1 MKTIKFLFVAAIV
14 AFVVVSCNKENELLD
29 LLGPNGHSDAIKNDS
44 TNTSG
49 KDTSF
54 VVGTDTTSIVGT
66 DTVSIPPVDSTIVI
80 IQNPTT
86 VTGNGEI
93 TSRIV
98 NVSDFTEVELKKVG
112 EVEIV
117 KGNVYKVE
125 VSDYKNLLSFS
136 KVYLEGKKLVISYDD
151 VQVIGSKLKVTI
163 TMPDKLSKAVV
174 SGAGSLKIQS
184 GYAADNLQLI
194 LSGSGSIFANNINS
208 NKVDITMPG
217 AGLIEA
223 KGTTSVL
230 TLGIKG
236 SGTIKC
242 GELISNNASC
252 DISGVGTVFVNAKT
266 TLKVNAMGIGS
277 LTYYG
282 TPALEVNKGNL
293 FTVTKG

>member
-1 MKTIKFLFVAAIV
+1 MKIKFLFVAAIV
-14 AFVVVSCNKENELLD
+14 AFVLVSCTKESEILD
-29 LLGPNGHSDAIKNDS
+29 MITPNGHADPSKSDTT
-44 TNTSG
+44 TNS
-49 KDTSF
+49 
-54 VVGTDTTSIVGT
+54 GTDTTTIT
-66 DTVSIPPVDSTIVI
+66 PVDTTIVT

-86 VTGNGEI
+86 ISGNGEI

-98 NVSDFTEVELKKVG
+98 NLSDFTEVELKKIG
-112 EVEIV
+112 EVKIV
-117 KGNVYKVE
+117 KGNTYQVE

-151 VQVIGSKLKVTI
+151 VQIIGSKLKVTI
-163 TMPDKLSKAVV
+163 TIPDKLSKAIV
-174 SGAGSLKIQS
+174 SGAGSLNIQS
-184 GYAADNLQLI
+184 GYATDNFQLI
-194 LSGSGSIFANNINS
+194 LSGSGSILANNINS

-223 KGTTSVL
+223 TGTTSNL
-230 TLGIKG
+230 TLGVKG

-242 GELISNNASC
+242 GELTSNNAIC
-252 DISGVGTVFVNAKT
+252 DVSGVGTLFVNAME

-282 TPALEVNKGNL
+282 APALEVNKGNL

>member
-14 AFVVVSCNKENELLD
+14 AILSVSCNKENELLD
-29 LLGPNGHSDAIKNDS
+29 LLSPNGSDVSKSDTTTS
-44 TNTSG
+44 SG
-49 KDTSF
+49 KDTTF
-54 VVGTDTTSIVGT
+54 VVGTDTTAIVGT
-66 DTVSIPPVDSTIVI
+66 DTATITPTDTTIVI

-86 VTGNGEI
+86 VSGNGEI

-117 KGNVYKVE
+117 KGNAYKVE

-136 KVYLEGKKLVISYDD
+136 KVYMEGKKLVISYDD

-163 TMPDKLSKAVV
+163 TIPDKLSKAIV
-174 SGAGSLKIQS
+174 SGAGNLSIQS
-184 GYAADNLQLI
+184 GYASDSLQVI
-194 LSGSGSIFANNINS
+194 LSGSGSILAANINS
-208 NKVDITMPG
+208 NKVNITMPG

-223 KGTTSVL
+223 NGTTSNL
-230 TLGIKG
+230 TLGVKG

-242 GELISNNASC
+242 GALMSNNASC
-252 DISGVGTVFVNAKT
+252 DISGVGTVFVNAKDI
-266 TLKVNAMGIGS
+266 LMVNAFGIGS

-282 TPALEVNKGNL
+282 TPILEVNKGML
-293 FTVTKG
+293 FSVTKG

>member
-14 AFVVVSCNKENELLD
+14 SFVVVSCNKNEFLD
-29 LLGPNGHSDAIKNDS
+29 MITPNGHSDACKSDT

-49 KDTSF
+49 KDTTF
-54 VVGTDTTSIVGT
+54 VVGTDTTAIDGT
-66 DTVSIPPVDSTIVI
+66 DTATITPVDTTIVI

-86 VTGNGEI
+86 VSGNGDI
-93 TSRIV
+93 ISRIV

-117 KGNVYKVE
+117 KGNAYKVE

-136 KVYLEGKKLVISYDD
+136 KVYLEGKKLIISYDD

-163 TMPDKLSKAVV
+163 TIPNKLSKAIV
-174 SGAGSLKIQS
+174 SGAGNLNIQS
-184 GYAADNLQLI
+184 GYAADSLQLI
-194 LSGSGSIFANNINS
+194 LSGSGSILAVNINS
-208 NKVDITMPG
+208 NKVNITMPG

-223 KGTTSVL
+223 NGTTSNL
-230 TLGIKG
+230 TLGVKG

-242 GELISNNASC
+242 GALISNNASC
-252 DISGVGTVFVNAKT
+252 DINGVGTVFVNAKN

-282 TPALEVNKGNL
+282 APALEVNKGNL
-293 FTVTKG
+293 FSVTKG